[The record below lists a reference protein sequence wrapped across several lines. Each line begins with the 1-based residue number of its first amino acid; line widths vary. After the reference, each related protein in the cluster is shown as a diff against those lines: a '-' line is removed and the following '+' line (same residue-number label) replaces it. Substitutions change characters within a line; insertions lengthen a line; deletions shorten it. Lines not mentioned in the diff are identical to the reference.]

1 MTSPLLTAPFG
12 ASVLSFMPP
21 ERGGAAAAARQAAAS
36 PGTPLLHA
44 WYEALQAWCEAGA
57 ARQPPWQAG
66 TSEGL
71 RGLFSA
77 RRNRGAVRDER
88 AEAFAGRCREFAA
101 AADRILERGDAA
113 FGAAQGG
120 MELREIAVGRLL
132 LAHAEGAPALDLH
145 GLGLTDLP
153 PGLESLETLE
163 RLDISWNPGMGALSE
178 RLARCRGLRAI
189 DARHCGITEVP
200 PQIFSLPRLETLDL
214 SENAELRALPAEA
227 ARAPALRTLRASQC
241 RMDHLPAGL
250 ERIAT
255 LERLEVAHN
264 PRLQELPAGW
274 RLDDP
279 RLRLEGTPLEGIAG
293 LLRPLPLTPRQRGT
307 LAEHM
312 DTIARSWPLLQARMR
327 AEPRLADQV
336 GLLRARLSLAVRT
349 DGMGTQEACEDAHQA
364 IAEWLDNGDTLTTAR
379 MMELGWRIN
388 FRPSGTGLLRTQDY
402 ADDLSGPQGAGAAAG
417 AGRPS
422 PGALPPLLAAVES
435 WLSAGDA
442 SGTALDPLSAMER
455 AVLLY
460 RVLVVLRPLHKGNEP
475 TALAAMDWALQEQ
488 GLPPVLLPDDPA
500 LPTAVLFRF
509 SGIAAADAAAELLQE
524 TVRHMDALMARLVQ
538 HGLAGDADA

>member
-21 ERGGAAAAARQAAAS
+21 ERGGAFAAARQAAAS

-44 WYEALQAWCEAGA
+44 WYEALQAWCEADA
-57 ARQPPWQAG
+57 ARQPPWQASA
-66 TSEGL
+66 SEGL

-88 AEAFAGRCREFAA
+88 ADAFAGRCREFAA
-101 AADRILERGDAA
+101 AAARILERGDAA

-120 MELREIAVGRLL
+120 LELREIAVGRLL
-132 LAHAEGAPALDLH
+132 LAHAEGAPALDLN

-153 PGLESLETLE
+153 PGLETLDTLE
-163 RLDISWNPGMGALSE
+163 RLDISWNPGLGALPE

-189 DARHCGITEVP
+189 NARHCGITEVP
-200 PQIFSLPRLETLDL
+200 PQIVSLPRLETLDL
-214 SENAELRALPAEA
+214 SENAELRA
-227 ARAPALRTLRASQC
+227 
-241 RMDHLPAGL
+241 
-250 ERIAT
+250 
-255 LERLEVAHN
+255 
-264 PRLQELPAGW
+264 LPAGW

-312 DTIARSWPLLQARMR
+312 DTIARAWPLLQARMR
-327 AEPRLADQV
+327 AEPRVADQV

-364 IAEWLDNGDTLTTAR
+364 IAEWLDNGDPLTTAR
-379 MMELGWRIN
+379 TMELGWRIN
-388 FRPSGTGLLRTQDY
+388 FRPSGTGLLRTQEY
-402 ADDLSGPQGAGAAAG
+402 ADDLPGPQGAGAAAG

-422 PGALPPLLAAVES
+422 PCALPPLLAAIES

-442 SGTALDPLSAMER
+442 PDAALDPLSAMER

-460 RVLVVLRPLHKGNEP
+460 RALVVLRPLHKGNEP

-509 SGIAAADAAAELLQE
+509 PGIAAADAAAELLQE

-538 HGLAGDADA
+538 HGLAVDAAD

>member
-21 ERGGAAAAARQAAAS
+21 ERGGAFAAARQAAAS
-36 PGTPLLHA
+36 TGTPLLHA
-44 WYEALQAWCEAGA
+44 WYEALQAWCEADA
-57 ARQPPWQAG
+57 ARQPPGQVGA
-66 TSEGL
+66 SEGL

-77 RRNRGAVRDER
+77 RRSRGAVRDER

-101 AADRILERGDAA
+101 AAARILERGDAA

-120 MELREIAVGRLL
+120 LESREIAVGRLL

-153 PGLESLETLE
+153 PGLETLDILE
-163 RLDISWNPGMGALSE
+163 RLDISWNPGLGALPE

-200 PQIFSLPRLETLDL
+200 PQIVSLPRLETLDL
-214 SENAELRALPAEA
+214 SENAELRALPA
-227 ARAPALRTLRASQC
+227 
-241 RMDHLPAGL
+241 
-250 ERIAT
+250 
-255 LERLEVAHN
+255 
-264 PRLQELPAGW
+264 GW

-279 RLRLEGTPLEGIAG
+279 RLRLEGTPLQGIAG

-312 DTIARSWPLLQARMR
+312 DTIARAWPLLQARMR
-327 AEPRLADQV
+327 AEPRVADQV

-364 IAEWLDNGDTLTTAR
+364 IAEWLDNGDPLTTAR
-379 MMELGWRIN
+379 TMELGWRIN
-388 FRPSGTGLLRTQDY
+388 FRPSGTGLLRTQEY

-422 PGALPPLLAAVES
+422 PCALPPLLAALES

-442 SGTALDPLSAMER
+442 PDAALDPLSAMER

-460 RVLVVLRPLHKGNEP
+460 RALVVLRPLHKGNEP

-509 SGIAAADAAAELLQE
+509 PGIAAADAAAELLQE
-524 TVRHMDALMARLVQ
+524 TVRHMDALVARLVQ
-538 HGLAGDADA
+538 HGLAVDPAD